1 MNEITVSELLARMA
15 GNTRP
20 QCVDVRSASE
30 FASGHVPGAVSIPM
44 EQIELRVDDLAPD
57 LPIVLICQSGARARL
72 AADLLQPCGKELA
85 VLQGGTTAWIKADQ
99 AVVVTANTRW
109 SLERQVRLGAGILV
123 LMGTAL
129 AATLD
134 FRWVFL
140 AGFVGLGLSFAGLTN
155 YCPMAILL
163 AKLPWNRESHCHI
176 TQAKRA

>member
-1 MNEITVSELLARMA
+1 VNEITVSELRARTA
-15 GNTRP
+15 GKVRP

-30 FASGHVPGAVSIPM
+30 FASGHVPGAVNIPM

-57 LPIVLICQSGARARL
+57 LPIVLICQGGARARL
-72 AADLLQPCGKELA
+72 VADLLQPCGKELA
-85 VLQGGTTAWIKADQ
+85 VLQGGTSAWVKAGQ
-99 AVVVTANTRW
+99 PVVVTANTRW

-123 LMGTAL
+123 LVGTVL
-129 AATLD
+129 AATAD
-134 FRWVFL
+134 FRWLFL

-176 TQAKRA
+176 TQAKQA